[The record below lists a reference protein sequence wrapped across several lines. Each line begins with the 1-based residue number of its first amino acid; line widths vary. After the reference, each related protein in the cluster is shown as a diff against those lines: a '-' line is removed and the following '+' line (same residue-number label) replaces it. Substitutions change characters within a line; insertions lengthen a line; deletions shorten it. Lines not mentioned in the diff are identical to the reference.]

1 VTVADPSPTPRFWPW
16 AVVWAALFAVAH
28 TQSPD
33 YYSNQHQYYLHGFAQ
48 AGVGHL
54 DQDWLANTKDPTPA
68 YSRFVAAT
76 YRHAGPW
83 AFQAIYFVL
92 LGVYFEA
99 VRRLVGA
106 LPGFPSGGPARLL
119 FLTLF
124 VAAHAAILRVAS
136 VRLTGVDYPWFL
148 QAGVAAQYLLGPGF
162 QPSAFGVLLIASLA
176 AYVLNRPV
184 LASVLAAATA
194 AMHTT
199 YLLPAG
205 FLTLGYVVVALREGR
220 VLRGLIGGLLALAI
234 VAPVI
239 WYTYDTFTAEN
250 HDQYLEAQ
258 WVLVNERIPHH
269 AVVERWWD
277 AVAGVQCG
285 LMVVAL
291 WLVRNTRLFPVL
303 AIATS
308 GCVTLTLVQLRVNSP
323 TLALI
328 FPWRLSAVLMPIA
341 TAIILGKA
349 AMLVAGRASGPSRAP
364 ARLSWASG
372 AVGAALAAGGV
383 AVYGLG
389 LGYFTNDAELGLL
402 NHVRD
407 QKKPGD
413 VYLLPVK
420 FPTLKKEVPASQSKT
435 FAPPVRVG
443 AVGIPVDL
451 QRFRLWTGAPIYVDF
466 KAPPYATEEVFEWKR
481 RMKECE
487 KWYAQRDWD
496 SPEIWREVKLAGIT
510 HVVATADK
518 DVTSAALQE
527 VYRDESYRLYR
538 IRTD

>member
-1 VTVADPSPTPRFWPW
+1 MTVADPSPTPRFWPW

-349 AMLVAGRASGPSRAP
+349 AMLVAGRAGPLRPP
-364 ARLSWASG
+364 ARPAWAFSV
-372 AVGAALAAGGV
+372 VGAALAAGGV
-383 AVYGLG
+383 AVYVFE
-389 LGYFTNDAELGLL
+389 LGYSTNDAEVGLL
-402 NHVRD
+402 NYVSDH
-407 QKKPGD
+407 KKPGD